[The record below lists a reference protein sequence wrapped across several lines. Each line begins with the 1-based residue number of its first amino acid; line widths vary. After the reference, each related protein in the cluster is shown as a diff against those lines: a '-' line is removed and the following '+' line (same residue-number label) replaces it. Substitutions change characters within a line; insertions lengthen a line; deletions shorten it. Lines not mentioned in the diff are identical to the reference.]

1 MSQDFTRG
9 SQITFHYLRMFTQSL
24 KRIAFSCIGIF
35 ITAMLYYLYDNVDH
49 YVLRVSLFFKYFAA
63 LIYQATNV
71 NQFIVF
77 QDYHGSMNKV
87 SATNYATWYSQSI
100 VPSLEL
106 AVKSSVIFALKAS
119 TAFFLTVS
127 ATFYIRGAKQNSKKH
142 LRGMRLISGSKLKRQ
157 IKLHNFLKG
166 EFKPYKIGNISYPK
180 DSYFQHTLVTGSS
193 GTGKT
198 QAMLELMDS
207 IRARGDK
214 AIIYDRTGSYVRKF
228 YQEGKDVILNPFDKR
243 SVPWNLFNEGKQ
255 RTDLDLM
262 AASLIA
268 QSKGDPFWS
277 SSARLV
283 FSETC
288 ESFLRSGKT
297 NMKDLIDILLKIPL
311 EEFNKYLKDS
321 DSFATS
327 VIDPK
332 SKGTAQSIR
341 SVLTSYVNCLK
352 FTLDNQ
358 GDFSVRDWIQNDN
371 IDNFLFL
378 SSSADK
384 QQTLKPL
391 TTLWLDIAINN
402 ILTLDQEVPR
412 KIWVIIDELPSLQ
425 YLPSLDTGISEA
437 RQFGGCF
444 VVSTQSMARLK
455 EVYGNNMTESLSVNC
470 KNRLVFGA
478 PNQETATWCARDF
491 GNSETMS
498 NKDNISFGA
507 NEIRDVVSS
516 SQNKELVN
524 LVLPSQIMNLE
535 NLEFYVKMGSF
546 DAAKS
551 KLKYKK
557 RPDIAPKIMQRDNLI
572 ITDDSIKKYDKKEE
586 QKQKESKKND
596 KAKKGSKAKTSTKS
610 TKKSKSA
617 KSNDLSQDED
627 FVSNQYWEGI
637 AENNALQTN
646 DIDSK
651 KETSI
656 AIGDN
661 NQEENQDEDQS
672 IMVDEVDEDGVVTK
686 KHKDQKESLIKF

>member
-1 MSQDFTRG
+1 
-9 SQITFHYLRMFTQSL
+9 
-24 KRIAFSCIGIF
+24 
-35 ITAMLYYLYDNVDH
+35 
-49 YVLRVSLFFKYFAA
+49 
-63 LIYQATNV
+63 
-71 NQFIVF
+71 
-77 QDYHGSMNKV
+77 
-87 SATNYATWYSQSI
+87 
-100 VPSLEL
+100 
-106 AVKSSVIFALKAS
+106 
-119 TAFFLTVS
+119 
-127 ATFYIRGAKQNSKKH
+127 
-142 LRGMRLISGSKLKRQ
+142 
-157 IKLHNFLKG
+157 
-166 EFKPYKIGNISYPK
+166 
-180 DSYFQHTLVTGSS
+180 
-193 GTGKT
+193 
-198 QAMLELMDS
+198 
-207 IRARGDK
+207 
-214 AIIYDRTGSYVRKF
+214 
-228 YQEGKDVILNPFDKR
+228 
-243 SVPWNLFNEGKQ
+243 
-255 RTDLDLM
+255 M

-268 QSKGDPFWS
+268 QSQGDPFWS
-277 SSARLV
+277 NSARLV

-288 ESFLRSGKT
+288 ESFLKSGKT
-297 NMKDLIDILLKIPL
+297 DMKDLIDILLKIPL
-311 EEFNKYLKDS
+311 EEFNKYLKES

-327 VIDPK
+327 AIDPK

-358 GDFSVRDWIQNDN
+358 GDFSVRDWIKNDN

-391 TTLWLDIAINN
+391 TSLWLDIAINN
-402 ILTLDQEVPR
+402 ILTLDQEIPR
-412 KIWVIIDELPSLQ
+412 KIWIIIDELPSLQ

-557 RPDIAPKIMQRDNLI
+557 RQDIASKIIEREDLM
-572 ITDDSIKKYDKKEE
+572 ITSNSIKKDDKKEE
-586 QKQKESKKND
+586 RKQKESKKDN
-596 KAKKGSKAKTSTKS
+596 KTKKGSKSKTSAKA
-610 TKKSKSA
+610 TKKSKDT

-627 FVSNQYWEGI
+627 FVSDQYWEGI
-637 AENNALQTN
+637 AQSNTAQTN
-646 DIDSK
+646 NDTDSK

-656 AIGDN
+656 KKSDN
-661 NQEENQDEDQS
+661 NQEDNQENNLD
-672 IMVDEVDEDGVVTK
+672 IIVDEVDEDGVVTQGQ
-686 KHKDQKESLIKF
+686 KDQKASIIEI